1 MGPAEIAAVASMWS
15 GVPLEQLTA
24 GEQAKLMDL
33 EDILRRRVVGQDDA
47 VSSIARAVRRARVG
61 LKDPDRPIAAMMF
74 CGPTGVGKTELTKA
88 LAEHYFGSVGKP
100 GWGAMQFCGVSKLSG
115 FLGFGVSGLEV

>member
-24 GEQAKLMDL
+24 GEQAKLIDL
-33 EDILRRRVVGQDDA
+33 EDILRGRVVGQDDA
-47 VSSIARAVRRARVG
+47 VCSIARAVRRARVG

-88 LAEHYFGSVGKP
+88 LAEHYFGSVRTS
-100 GWGAMQFCGVSKLSG
+100 GWGAVAF
-115 FLGFGVSGLEV
+115 

>member
-1 MGPAEIAAVASMWS
+1 MKEGSGTFPRRPIIVGPAEIAAVASMWS

-24 GEQAKLMDL
+24 GEQAKLIDL
-33 EDILRRRVVGQDDA
+33 EDILRGRVVGQDDA
-47 VSSIARAVRRARVG
+47 VCSIARAVRRARVG

-88 LAEHYFGSVGKP
+88 LAEHYFGSVRTS
-100 GWGAMQFCGVSKLSG
+100 GWGAVAF
-115 FLGFGVSGLEV
+115 